1 MYRELS
7 TLLFNDNKKS
17 DHEKKDSSRKSS
29 SRRDNSKT
37 GSNFGGSKT
46 KKSKSKRTYEF
57 SIEEKPVWTYKIT
70 QDTMIGIISRTAN
83 FNKKQLLKL
92 NKFAQLPPKKPNSDL

>member
-1 MYRELS
+1 MTGFSTESSLKVYEAMYRELD
-7 TLLFNDNKKS
+7 TLLFNDNIVSKKA

-57 SIEEKPVWTYKIT
+57 SIEEKPV
-70 QDTMIGIISRTAN
+70 
-83 FNKKQLLKL
+83 
-92 NKFAQLPPKKPNSDL
+92 